1 VLYEILRYVLGDD
14 PNAAGMPVALAGEQQ
29 S

>member
-14 PNAAGMPVALAGEQQ
+14 PHAAGAPVELAGE
-29 S
+29 SLS